1 MLETIRE
8 ETKNPGYAEV
18 GVSAL
23 VIMTHGTE
31 NILYGTDNQPI
42 KYSDV
47 FDLLS
52 AYQFPAMTGKPKLV
66 ILQACSGGSEF
77 IPCSIYFV
85 PCSI

>member
-31 NILYGTDNQPI
+31 NRLYGTDNQPI
-42 KYSDV
+42 EYSDV
-47 FDLLS
+47 FDLLT
-52 AYQFPAMTGKPKLV
+52 AYQFPAMAGKPKLV
-66 ILQACSGGSEF
+66 ILQACCGSE
-77 IPCSIYFV
+77 YLV
-85 PCSI
+85 HTL